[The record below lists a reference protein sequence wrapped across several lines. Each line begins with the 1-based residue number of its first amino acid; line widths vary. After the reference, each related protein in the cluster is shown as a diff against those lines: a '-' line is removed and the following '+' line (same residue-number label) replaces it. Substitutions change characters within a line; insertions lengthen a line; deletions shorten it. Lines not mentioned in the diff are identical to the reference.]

1 MRQVTLDEAKARFL
15 DLVEDAIGGE
25 VIVITKDDRPVVQ
38 LVPAPQASR
47 RPQFGSARGLVE
59 LADEFDEPL
68 ADFDEYMR

>member
-38 LVPAPQASR
+38 LVAATQAR
-47 RPQFGSARGLVE
+47 HHPQFGSARGLVD
-59 LADEFDEPL
+59 LADDFDEPL
-68 ADFDEYMR
+68 ADFDEYMG

>member
-38 LVPAPQASR
+38 LVAATQARR

-59 LADEFDEPL
+59 LADDFDEPL
-68 ADFDEYMR
+68 ADTVE